1 MAVVINEFEMV
12 PGEAPPPP
20 QKAGGGEGGG
30 DQGSSPSEQEIGR
43 LVQQQKSR
51 DERVWAH

>member
-30 DQGSSPSEQEIGR
+30 GGLAMLSGSA
-43 LVQQQKSR
+43 LV
-51 DERVWAH
+51 V